1 VLFAI
6 LSTDSIFVKESI
18 ISKGILDKKYED
30 VEWTDLEHN
39 SVKRLLPNA
48 VQNLGFL
55 KVRESLRQLTDAV
68 PASQVT

>member
-1 VLFAI
+1 MLFAI

-18 ISKGILDKKYED
+18 ISKRIFDKKYED

-55 KVRESLRQLTDAV
+55 LSQGISKATD
-68 PASQVT
+68 